1 MCFYFLTGMLVK
13 VCLKDTSSCSDNCM
27 FLFLDRYAC
36 QGLFEKHKLLFSF
49 QMCVN
54 ILECA
59 NKINM
64 DEYNFFL
71 HGGVVSGHTFSGLT
85 VIHRL

>member
-1 MCFYFLTGMLVK
+1 M
-13 VCLKDTSSCSDNCM
+13 NCIYTADYCV
-27 FLFLDRYAC
+27 FLFLERYAC
-36 QGLFEKHKLLFSF
+36 QGLFERHKLLFSF
-49 QMCVN
+49 RMCVN

-71 HGGVVSGHTFSGLT
+71 HGGLVSGHTFSGRSHIGSSL
-85 VIHRL
+85 